1 MRDSE
6 REHPGEVAAGR
17 VAVAPCHDRAVV
29 LEGHKRA
36 EIESR
41 TAEFMAQEG
50 SKPFGWSPAHFVEWA
65 TVTEMI
71 HGVGLRP
78 GARVLDVGC
87 GTGWT
92 SLFLAEAGFEPLG
105 VDLVPANIDVA
116 RARAERWS
124 SRATFAVADMETLD
138 VDGSFDAALLFDA
151 LHHVHR
157 QSETLRAIGRLVEP
171 GGWLLLAEPT
181 WLHRFS
187 PEARRTQRERG
198 WLERGLTVRGLRADL
213 RAAGFG
219 QVRRFFQG
227 TRPYEGWGLVPQLVR
242 LLAAR
247 VLVAP
252 QHHIWL
258 AARREA

>member
-1 MRDSE
+1 MI
-6 REHPGEVAAGR
+6 
-17 VAVAPCHDRAVV
+17 APLV
-29 LEGHKRA
+29 LEAHKQA

-41 TAEFMAQEG
+41 TAQFMAGEG
-50 SKPFGWSPAHFVEWA
+50 SKPFGWPAAHFVEWA

-71 HGVGLRP
+71 RRVGLP
-78 GARVLDVGC
+78 AGARVLDVGC

-92 SLFLAEAGFEPLG
+92 SLFLAEAGFAALG
-105 VDLVPANIDVA
+105 VDLVPANIEVA
-116 RARAERWS
+116 RRRAERWS
-124 SRATFAVADMETLD
+124 SGARFAVADMETLD
-138 VDGSFDAALLFDA
+138 LDGSFDAALLFDA
-151 LHHVHR
+151 LHHVRR
-157 QSETLRAIGRLVEP
+157 QAETLRRIGRLVEP

-187 PEARRTQRERG
+187 PEARRTRRERG

-219 QVRRFFQG
+219 EVRRFFQG
-227 TRPYEGWGLVPQLVR
+227 TRPYEGWGVLPELVR
-242 LLAAR
+242 LLGAR

-258 AARREA
+258 AARRDA

>member
-1 MRDSE
+1 
-6 REHPGEVAAGR
+6 
-17 VAVAPCHDRAVV
+17 VV
-29 LEGHKRA
+29 LDPHKHA

-41 TAEFMAQEG
+41 TAEFMAQES

-71 HGVGLRP
+71 QRIGLEQ
-78 GARVLDVGC
+78 GARFIDVGC

-105 VDLVPANIDVA
+105 VDLVPANIEVA

-124 SRATFAVADMETLD
+124 SRARFTVADMETLD
-138 VDGSFDAALLFDA
+138 IEGPFDAALLFDA

-157 QSETLRAIGRLVEP
+157 QAETLRAIGRLLEP
-171 GGWLLLAEPT
+171 SGWLLLAEPT

-187 PEARRTQRERG
+187 PEAHRMQRERG
-198 WLERGLTVRGLRADL
+198 WLERGLTVRGLKADL
-213 RAAGFG
+213 RTAGFG
-219 QVRRFFQG
+219 EIRRFFQG
-227 TRPYEGWGLVPQLVR
+227 TRAYEGWGLAPQLVR

-247 VLVAP
+247 VLAAP

-258 AARREA
+258 AARRDA